1 MGRYLLRRALSSS
14 IVLATSVVLVFLS
27 IRVLPGDPVLARL
40 GAATE
45 VTPEA
50 LKALREEAGLDRS
63 LLAQLFS
70 WLSHALRGDL
80 GVSYISQFP
89 VTQLVG
95 ERIPVTFELTFFII
109 VLSCIFSLILAP
121 LSILKPGGRLDR
133 FIGSLTSIGLSI
145 PGFVTGIIFILIFSL
160 TLQWLPSLGFVPITE
175 DLGKNLQLL
184 IMPSITGALTATPY
198 LVRYLRASMLE
209 IKQSSFIR
217 TAEGKGLSDSRIMF
231 RHILPNSLV
240 PTLTMLGLIV
250 GYTLSGVIVIEYMFG
265 LPGIGSLA
273 IEGAFK
279 RDYAIIQGVSLVI
292 ISLFILTTL
301 LFDILCGIVDP
312 RLRVSKER
320 QNEI

>member
-1 MGRYLLRRALSSS
+1 LGRYLFRRALSSS

-50 LKALREEAGLDRS
+50 LKALRVEAGLDRS

-70 WLSHALRGDL
+70 WLSHAVRGDL

-95 ERIPVTFELTFFII
+95 ERIPVTLELTFFII
-109 VLSCIFSLILAP
+109 LLSCIFSLILAP
-121 LSILKPGGRLDR
+121 LSILKPGGKLDR
-133 FIGSLTSIGLSI
+133 FIGSLTSIGLSV

-160 TLQWLPSLGFVPITE
+160 TLQWLPSLGYVPITE

-312 RLRVSKER
+312 RLRVTKER

>member
-14 IVLATSVVLVFLS
+14 IVLATSLVFVFLS
-27 IRVLPGDPVLARL
+27 IRILPGDPVLAQL
-40 GAATE
+40 GAATK

-50 LKALREEAGLDRS
+50 LQMLREEAGLDRP
-63 LLAQLFS
+63 LLVQLFAWIS
-70 WLSHALRGDL
+70 DALRGDL

-89 VTQLVG
+89 VTQLIG
-95 ERIPVTFELTFFII
+95 ERIPVTLELTFFII
-109 VLSCIFSLILAP
+109 VLSCVFALILAP

-133 FIGSLTSIGLSI
+133 LIGSLTSIGLSI
-145 PGFVTGIIFILIFSL
+145 PGFVFGIIFILIFSL
-160 TLQWLPSLGFVPITE
+160 TLQWLPSLGFVPIKE
-175 DLGKNLQLL
+175 NLGQNLQLM

-217 TAEGKGLSDSRIMF
+217 TAEGKGLSDSRILF

-279 RDYAIIQGVSLVI
+279 RDYAVIQGVSLVI

-301 LFDILCGIVDP
+301 LFDILCGLVDP

>member
-14 IVLATSVVLVFLS
+14 IVLATSLVFVFLS
-27 IRVLPGDPVLARL
+27 IRILPGDPVLAQL
-40 GAATE
+40 GAATK

-50 LKALREEAGLDRS
+50 LQMLREEAGLDRP
-63 LLAQLFS
+63 LLVQLFAWIS
-70 WLSHALRGDL
+70 DALRGDL

-89 VTQLVG
+89 VTQLIG
-95 ERIPVTFELTFFII
+95 ERIPVTLELTFFII
-109 VLSCIFSLILAP
+109 VLSCIFALILAP

-133 FIGSLTSIGLSI
+133 LIGSLTSIGLSI
-145 PGFVTGIIFILIFSL
+145 PGFVFGIIFILIFSL
-160 TLQWLPSLGFVPITE
+160 TLQWLPSLGFVPIKE
-175 DLGKNLQLL
+175 NLGQNLQLM

-217 TAEGKGLSDSRIMF
+217 TAEGKGLSDSRILF

-279 RDYAIIQGVSLVI
+279 RDYAVIQGVSLVI

-301 LFDILCGIVDP
+301 FFDILCGLVDP

>member
-1 MGRYLLRRALSSS
+1 M
-14 IVLATSVVLVFLS
+14 VLVFLS

-50 LKALREEAGLDRS
+50 LEALRVEAGLDRS

-70 WLSHALRGDL
+70 WLSHAVRGDL

-95 ERIPVTFELTFFII
+95 ERIPVTLELTFFII
-109 VLSCIFSLILAP
+109 LLSCIFSLILAP
-121 LSILKPGGRLDR
+121 LSILKPGGKLDR

-160 TLQWLPSLGFVPITE
+160 TLQWLPSLGYVPITE

-312 RLRVSKER
+312 RLRVTKER

>member
-1 MGRYLLRRALSSS
+1 MGRYLFRRALSSS

-70 WLSHALRGDL
+70 WLSHAVRGDL

-95 ERIPVTFELTFFII
+95 ERIPVTLELTFFII
-109 VLSCIFSLILAP
+109 LLSCIFSLILAP
-121 LSILKPGGRLDR
+121 LSILKPGGKLDR

-160 TLQWLPSLGFVPITE
+160 TLQWLPSLGYVPITE

>member
-1 MGRYLLRRALSSS
+1 MGRYLIRRAISSS
-14 IVLATSVVLVFLS
+14 IVLATSVVIVFMS
-27 IRVLPGDPVLARL
+27 IRILPGDPVLARL

-50 LKALREEAGLDRS
+50 LEVLREEAGLNRP
-63 LLAQLFS
+63 LLTQLLS
-70 WLSHALRGDL
+70 WLSDALHGDL
-80 GVSYISQFP
+80 GVSYVSQFP
-89 VTQLVG
+89 VTQLVE
-95 ERIPVTFELTFFII
+95 ERLPATFELTFFII
-109 VLSCIFSLILAP
+109 FLSCVFALILAP
-121 LSILKPGGRLDR
+121 LSVLKPGGVIDR
-133 FIGSLTSIGLSI
+133 IIGYSTSIALSV

-160 TLQWLPSLGFVPITE
+160 KLQWLPSLGFTPLSESIT
-175 DLGKNLQLL
+175 GNLKLL

-217 TAEGKGLSDSRIMF
+217 TAEGKGLSNSRIMF
-231 RHILPNSLV
+231 RHILPNSLA

-250 GYTLSGVIVIEYMFG
+250 GYTLSGVIIIEYMFG

-273 IEGAFK
+273 IESAFK
-279 RDYAIIQGVSLVI
+279 RDYAVIQGVALVI

-301 LFDILCGIVDP
+301 VFDIICGLVDP

-320 QNEI
+320 QSEI